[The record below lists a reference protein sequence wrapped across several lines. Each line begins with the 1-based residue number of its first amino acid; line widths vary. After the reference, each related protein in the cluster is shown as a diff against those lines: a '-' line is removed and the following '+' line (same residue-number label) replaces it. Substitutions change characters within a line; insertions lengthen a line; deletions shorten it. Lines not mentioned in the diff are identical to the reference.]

1 MFLCCSQLL
10 RLGFVVVAAPL
21 LFTGTVFH
29 QISHR
34 LQLSGFNN
42 AEYATA
48 ELVTGTALDRQA
60 KQSTA
65 QAEEDQ
71 ALVAELEADAT
82 RHGEEV
88 GANEAVAGEQ
98 AAAVGGDEL
107 TAAGEAGTAAA
118 VEAVPGVNVAAD
130 VAEGTA
136 IAGEEVSA
144 VGSAFDAL
152 KSEAFAL
159 EEGGQATAD
168 GNLAAEKEAEA
179 DSLTVAAT
187 AEEGASVASKRQAAK
202 SAVLAGGFFVEAFF
216 CQLVA
221 AVFQLPVVVLL
232 ATKKVSTLSV
242 GACGAGACV
251 GTSSASWIVSR
262 LSLVATVGSFV
273 AIPWASTV
281 LVASGGPELMA
292 EVEAVTGSS
301 GSSRLLKAKHNE
313 PSFLN
318 GLNPFAKPNTATTT
332 VRITTPKP
340 PTRET
345 HLETVIVAT
354 GAVLKHFAK
363 WARPVL
369 MDIGVVSLAFA
380 VAGFAFSAGKHIPSV
395 RKGALSHRIAAGK
408 VLRDVIDHWLWG
420 FAILIALW
428 ILSITLAKELQP
440 FARHVQHGRVG
451 ILACTILA
459 LLCFA
464 ANTFHGSMNAYVE
477 PQDDEK
483 KTLSVS
489 SGTVLASN
497 AESKRLLADES
508 DRSRVS
514 ERSDIE
520 REVAVADLEA
530 AQESEYGGNTGVK
543 AGAIASCLCATVA
556 ASFEPLLQA
565 VEGPINAWA
574 LGGSYKTVTMCWSLF
589 TVLSWETLAKSFV
602 ENSLHIC
609 IAVIILLLSI
619 YLVSRLYKSSVG
631 AAPGTGAVVE
641 DMGGE

>member
-1 MFLCCSQLL
+1 MCVCCSQLL

-48 ELVTGTALDRQA
+48 ELVTATALDRQA

-71 ALVAELEADAT
+71 ALVTELEADAT

-144 VGSAFDAL
+144 VGSAFNAL

-168 GNLAAEKEAEA
+168 ANLAAEKEAEA

-187 AEEGASVASKRQAAK
+187 VEEGASVASKRQAAK
-202 SAVLAGGFFVEAFF
+202 SAVLAGGFFVEAFV

-232 ATKKVSTLSV
+232 ATKKLSTLSV

-281 LVASGGPELMA
+281 LVASGGPDLMS
-292 EVEAVTGSS
+292 EVEAVTGSG
-301 GSSRLLKAKHNE
+301 GSSRSLKAKHNE

-332 VRITTPKP
+332 VRITTPEP

-380 VAGFAFSAGKHIPSV
+380 VAGFAFSAGKHVPSV

-420 FAILIALW
+420 FAILVALW
-428 ILSITLAKELQP
+428 ILSITMAKELQP
-440 FARHVQHGRVG
+440 FARHVQHVRFG
-451 ILACTILA
+451 ILAWACTILA

-477 PQDDEK
+477 PQEDEK
-483 KTLSVS
+483 KT
-489 SGTVLASN
+489 
-497 AESKRLLADES
+497 ESKRLLADES

-530 AQESEYGGNTGVK
+530 AQESEYGGNTRVK
-543 AGAIASCLCATVA
+543 ARAIASCLCATFA

-565 VEGPINAWA
+565 AEGPINAW
-574 LGGSYKTVTMCWSLF
+574 
-589 TVLSWETLAKSFV
+589 
-602 ENSLHIC
+602 
-609 IAVIILLLSI
+609 
-619 YLVSRLYKSSVG
+619 
-631 AAPGTGAVVE
+631 
-641 DMGGE
+641 

>member
-1 MFLCCSQLL
+1 MCVCCSQLL

-48 ELVTGTALDRQA
+48 ELVTATALDRQA

-71 ALVAELEADAT
+71 ALVTELEADAT

-144 VGSAFDAL
+144 VGSAFNAL

-168 GNLAAEKEAEA
+168 ANLAAEKEAEA

-187 AEEGASVASKRQAAK
+187 VEEGASVASKRQAAK
-202 SAVLAGGFFVEAFF
+202 SAVLAGGFFVEAFV

-232 ATKKVSTLSV
+232 ATKKLSTLSV

-281 LVASGGPELMA
+281 LVASGGPDLMS
-292 EVEAVTGSS
+292 EVEAVTGSG
-301 GSSRLLKAKHNE
+301 GSSRSLKAKHNE

-332 VRITTPKP
+332 VRITTPEP

-380 VAGFAFSAGKHIPSV
+380 VAGFAFSAGKHVPSV

-420 FAILIALW
+420 FAILVALW
-428 ILSITLAKELQP
+428 ILSITMAKELQP
-440 FARHVQHGRVG
+440 FARHVQHVRFG
-451 ILACTILA
+451 ILAWACTILA

-477 PQDDEK
+477 PQEDEK
-483 KTLSVS
+483 KT
-489 SGTVLASN
+489 
-497 AESKRLLADES
+497 ESKRLLADES

-530 AQESEYGGNTGVK
+530 AQESEYGGNTRVK
-543 AGAIASCLCATVA
+543 ARAIASCLCATFA

-565 VEGPINAWA
+565 AEGPINAWA

-602 ENSLHIC
+602 ENSLHTC
-609 IAVIILLLSI
+609 IAVIMLLLSI
-619 YLVSRLYKSSVG
+619 FLISRLYKSSVG
-631 AAPGTGAVVE
+631 AALGTGAVVD